1 MISQKMQKALNDQ
14 INAELFSSYLYL
26 SMAAYLEAQNWN
38 GMAVW
43 MKLQS
48 TEEYQHAMKFYAF
61 VLAHGGSVTLEAIDK
76 PKTTWNNPQEIFIE
90 AFTHEQYITKRIN
103 DLVSLALEEKDYATN
118 IFLNWFVT
126 EQVEEEATVTLIN
139 HKFSLIGDN
148 KTSLFLLDRELGM
161 RSAAGI

>member
-1 MISQKMQKALNDQ
+1 MISEKMQKALNDQ
-14 INAELFSSYLYL
+14 INEEMFSSYLYL

-38 GMAVW
+38 GMANW

-48 TEEYQHAMKFYAF
+48 SEEYQHAMKFYGF
-61 VLAHGGSVTLEAIDK
+61 LLAGGGSVELKAIEK
-76 PKTTWNNPQEIFIE
+76 PKTTWNNPQEIFLE
-90 AFTHEQYITKRIN
+90 AHKHEQHITKKIN
-103 DLVSLALEEKDYATN
+103 DLVTLAIEEKDYATN

-161 RSAAGI
+161 RAASGQ